1 MTIDERI
8 IDQTLFSDLDE
19 IEASLCY
26 IDDWIKAITEL
37 RAARE
42 AISKIAE
49 IVKFGKELDTYGYD
63 SFPIDGIIAL
73 EKILNKYDEAR
84 RG

>member
-26 IDDWIKAITEL
+26 IEDWIKAITEL

-42 AISKIAE
+42 VVFFSRLLIDSVVRYEDGDVTISSSYSAA
-49 IVKFGKELDTYGYD
+49 LQD
-63 SFPIDGIIAL
+63 SL
-73 EKILNKYDEAR
+73 MRYDEAR

>member
-42 AISKIAE
+42 VVAAAKAFDEVLCIT
-49 IVKFGKELDTYGYD
+49 KFETNWGFEERQLHET
-63 SFPIDGIIAL
+63 L
-73 EKILNKYDEAR
+73 EKYKETR